1 MRQLVAQ
8 AAALDR
14 FIADRGWAGCIIG
27 GVANL
32 RWGEP
37 RLTRDVDATIITGF
51 GGEGPYIHALLEAFR
66 PRIPDAA
73 AFASENRVVLLESA
87 DGIPMDVALGGLP
100 FEIEMVARATREEL
114 APGMFVRTVT
124 AEDLVV
130 LKAFAA
136 RDRDWVDI
144 AGIAARQGPALDWDA
159 VFARLQPL
167 VELKEAPE
175 ILARLRAVQEAE
187 GTP

>member
-87 DGIPMDVALGGLP
+87 DGIPMDVALGRRIWLGAFGRWFLTRASRGISPAATASTGVTGPSVAAANANAP
-100 FEIEMVARATREEL
+100 FLSQR
-114 APGMFVRTVT
+114 GY
-124 AEDLVV
+124 
-130 LKAFAA
+130 
-136 RDRDWVDI
+136 
-144 AGIAARQGPALDWDA
+144 G
-159 VFARLQPL
+159 
-167 VELKEAPE
+167 
-175 ILARLRAVQEAE
+175 
-187 GTP
+187 